1 MKYTKEQLQDIF
13 SRGEQALKDYHLP
26 TWDELPTIPL
36 YMDQVVL
43 LLNRYLSLFSAVAN
57 DDKAVTS
64 TMINN
69 YVKMK
74 LIPAPIKKK
83 YSRVH
88 MAYLIIVC
96 ILKQTLS
103 ISVISQMLPPDLP
116 EEEVESTYRAFV
128 TNQSKAF
135 NYVTEQINTVALP
148 ILNGAETGE
157 ERLNDLV
164 LQVAVSA
171 NIFKL
176 LTGWIT
182 DLQTT
187 VAESDE

>member
-1 MKYTKEQLQDIF
+1 MKYNKEQLKQTF
-13 SRGEQALKDYHLP
+13 AQSASVLTEYHLP
-26 TWDELPTIPL
+26 HWEDLPAIPL

-43 LLNRYLSLFSAVAN
+43 LLNRYLEIFSVVAN
-57 DDKAVTS
+57 EDKLITS

-74 LIPAPIKKK
+74 IIPAPVKKK
-83 YSRVH
+83 YSTVH
-88 MAYLIIVC
+88 MAYLIMVC

-103 ISVISQMLPPDLP
+103 ISVISQMIPADLT
-116 EEEVESTYRAFV
+116 EEEIKAVYASFV
-128 TNQSKAF
+128 KNHTKAF
-135 NYVTEQINTVALP
+135 AYVTEQVKTVAMP
-148 ILNGAETGE
+148 ILNGDASNNS
-157 ERLNDLV
+157 ERLDDLV

-182 DLQTT
+182 ELQSPNDT
-187 VAESDE
+187 E

>member
-1 MKYTKEQLQDIF
+1 MKYTKEQLKNIF
-13 SRGEQALKDYHLP
+13 SRGEHALKDYHLP

-74 LIPAPIKKK
+74 LIPAPVKKK
-83 YSRVH
+83 YSRTH
-88 MAYLIIVC
+88 MAYLLIVC

-103 ISVISQMLPPDLP
+103 ISVISQMLPPDLS
-116 EEEVESTYRAFV
+116 EEEIKNTYRSFV

-157 ERLNDLV
+157 DRLNDLV

-176 LTGWIT
+176 LTGWIA
-182 DLQTT
+182 DLQNT

>member
-1 MKYTKEQLQDIF
+1 MKYNKEQLADIF
-13 SRGEQALKDYHLP
+13 SRGEHILKEYHLP
-26 TWDELPTIPL
+26 EWDELPAIPL

-43 LLNRYLSLFSAVAN
+43 LLNQYLEIFSAVAN
-57 DDKAVTS
+57 DDKPVTS

-74 LIPAPIKKK
+74 IIPAPVKKK

-103 ISVISQMLPPDLP
+103 ISVISQMIPPDLS
-116 EEEVESTYRAFV
+116 EEDIRSTYTSFV
-128 TNQSKAF
+128 LNQTKAF
-135 NYVTEQINTVALP
+135 SYVTEQIKNVALP
-148 ILNGAETGE
+148 ILNGSETE
-157 ERLNDLV
+157 EDRLNDLV
-164 LQVAVSA
+164 LPVAVSA
-171 NIFKL
+171 NIFTL
-176 LTGWIT
+176 LTGWIA

>member
-1 MKYTKEQLQDIF
+1 MKYTKEQLKDIF
-13 SRGEQALKDYHLP
+13 FRGEQALKEYHLP
-26 TWDELPTIPL
+26 EWDELPAIPL

-43 LLNRYLSLFSAVAN
+43 LLNRYLALFSAVAN
-57 DDKAVTS
+57 EDKLITS

-74 LIPAPIKKK
+74 LIPAPVKKK
-83 YSRVH
+83 YSKVH

-103 ISVISQMLPPDLP
+103 ISVISQMLPPDLSEP
-116 EEEVESTYRAFV
+116 EVENTYSAFIK
-128 TNQSKAF
+128 NQTKAF
-135 NYVTEQINTVALP
+135 SYVTEQIKTVATP

-176 LTGWIT
+176 LTGWIA

-187 VAESDE
+187 VTESEK